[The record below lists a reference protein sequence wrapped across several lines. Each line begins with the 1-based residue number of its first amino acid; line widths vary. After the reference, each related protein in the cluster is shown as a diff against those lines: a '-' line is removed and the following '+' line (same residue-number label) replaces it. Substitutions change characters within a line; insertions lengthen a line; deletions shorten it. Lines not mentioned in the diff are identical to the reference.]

1 VCRRR
6 RRRSRVRRVQRR
18 YRTPIQGGLQG
29 LKVEVIREV
38 VAGVVGGVEH
48 LERQV
53 VRGVPLVEV
62 EVGVRQ
68 MLQELALA
76 EVVGMHHLLLLG
88 VLSLEVWEV
97 LLPFWI

>member
-1 VCRRR
+1 
-6 RRRSRVRRVQRR
+6 
-18 YRTPIQGGLQG
+18 
-29 LKVEVIREV
+29 
-38 VAGVVGGVEH
+38 VEH

-68 MLQELALA
+68 MLLELALA

-97 LLPFWI
+97 LPPFCI